1 MSDKTLAQRLEAHA
15 QMHAELAASTG
26 DTEQRGYAADLREAI
41 ALLAERDALR
51 ADAERYRLVRRG
63 QHWSV
68 VNGVGDHLRAEEL
81 DSAVDAARGAA

>member
-15 QMHAELAASTG
+15 QMHGELAASAG
-26 DTEQRGYAADLREAI
+26 DTEQSGFAADLREAI
-41 ALLAERDALR
+41 AALAERDALR
-51 ADAERYRLVRRG
+51 VDAERYRLVRRG

-68 VNGVGDHLRAEEL
+68 INWLGDPLRAEVL